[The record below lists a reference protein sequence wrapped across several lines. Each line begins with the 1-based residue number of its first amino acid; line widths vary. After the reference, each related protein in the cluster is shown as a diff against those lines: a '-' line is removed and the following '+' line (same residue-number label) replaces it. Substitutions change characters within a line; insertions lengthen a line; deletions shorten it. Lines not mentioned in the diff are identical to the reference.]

1 MDLIGF
7 LKSNEDARKVF
18 GEREIKIVEKQLK
31 GITLTQSEK
40 NRLSRDIRKKL
51 KFIKDASRYSKDFQ
65 LKKGKYLSEKI
76 DETIEIILDD
86 KINNKI
92 KKIMQFGSTLDGT
105 MRLNSDLDLAVEF
118 TDIELSEATEFLKR
132 INGEITDKID
142 ITVFNTVDEK
152 IKKEIQ
158 KQNKILFEK

>member
-92 KKIMQFGSTLDGT
+92 
-105 MRLNSDLDLAVEF
+105 NYLA
-118 TDIELSEATEFLKR
+118 LK
-132 INGEITDKID
+132 GE
-142 ITVFNTVDEK
+142 V
-152 IKKEIQ
+152 
-158 KQNKILFEK
+158 